1 LESYAFES
9 GDENPN
15 PIPSKVMMHQLG
27 FNVGQCRLPMGP
39 PPAGLDERARQVL
52 KNLEQA
58 RKSL

>member
-1 LESYAFES
+1 
-9 GDENPN
+9 
-15 PIPSKVMMHQLG
+15 VMMHQLG